1 MKKLLDSIVAKESSS
16 ENSLPIDSRKST
28 RQEPQPS
35 RFYEAKCIFY
45 DKLSKYLK
53 GQRTKES
60 LTKCAELRADDAI
73 RRAATRKRDIHLLA
87 TVSRELVAAEA
98 HYHRTCYRAYTK
110 ELEKDTNESN
120 MGGRESPYEA
130 AERMALSKV
139 FSYIK
144 EELIEHPTVVP
155 FIDLTTMLVTEM
167 A

>member
-45 DKLSKYLK
+45 DKYLK

-73 RRAATRKRDIHLLA
+73 RRATTRKRDIHLLA
-87 TVSRELVAAEA
+87 TVSRELVA

-139 FSYIK
+139 FSYIR